1 MLITGMT
8 GAVQSQAASWWKP
21 PLANQPWQWELDHPL
36 NISSATDM
44 GTDDKLPDGNVA
56 PAPVIYDIDG
66 IINPASTVS
75 ALHGQGKHVVCYVEV
90 GAAGNY
96 YTAAEEHTTTTYYQQ
111 LKSADLLGGKVP
123 GYPEYYLD
131 IKSSRTVSIIES
143 MIDHQC
149 AAKRFDAVETD
160 IDDEYTDATGFGLTK
175 AIEERYMT
183 TLADYMHGLG
193 LGWWIKNPDDTG
205 DSYATD
211 MYGLADAVLTEQ
223 CNQYS
228 TCSALGCLRAPQA
241 GIQRRVQLEDVPVL
255 RSRRLPWLQWGGV
268 QRRSDRRARPVPVAV
283 RRHLGSLA
291 VTVVRRA
298 ACPLLQSG
306 P

>member
-1 MLITGMT
+1 M
-8 GAVQSQAASWWKP
+8 
-21 PLANQPWQWELDHPL
+21 
-36 NISSATDM
+36 
-44 GTDDKLPDGNVA
+44 
-56 PAPVIYDIDG
+56 
-66 IINPASTVS
+66 
-75 ALHGQGKHVVCYVEV
+75 
-90 GAAGNY
+90 
-96 YTAAEEHTTTTYYQQ
+96 
-111 LKSADLLGGKVP
+111 P

-183 TLADYMHGLG
+183 ILADYMHGLG

-228 TCSALGCLRAPQA
+228 TCVRTGGLRAPQG
-241 GIQRRVQLEDVPVL
+241 GIQRRVQLENVPVL
-255 RSRRLPWLQWGGV
+255 RSRRLAWLQWGGV
-268 QRRSDRRARPVPVAV
+268 QRRSDRRPRPVPVAL

-291 VTVVRRA
+291 VTVVRSG
-298 ACPLLQSG
+298 ACPLLRSG